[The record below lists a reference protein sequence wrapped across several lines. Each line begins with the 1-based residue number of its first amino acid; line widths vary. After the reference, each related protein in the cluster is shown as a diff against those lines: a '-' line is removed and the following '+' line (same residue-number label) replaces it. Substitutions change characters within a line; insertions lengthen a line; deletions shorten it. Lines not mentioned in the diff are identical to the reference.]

1 VLEVVRAEEQKR
13 HFARRH
19 KIRQVIDRGVIGEE
33 LLEVSLLELTPAVR
47 VMAKVGPEAARS
59 VVLQPHV
66 DAGMLLC
73 EPVRPDA
80 VDEHPRAARSL
91 GRHVDALNT
100 RPRRPSRHWILE
112 PSPSKGG
119 HLA

>member
-1 VLEVVRAEEQKR
+1 VRDVVRAEEQKR

-19 KIRQVIDRGVIGEE
+19 KIRQVIDRGVIGAE

-47 VMAKVGPEAARS
+47 VRAKVGPEARARS

-66 DAGMLLC
+66 NAGMLFR
-73 EPVRPDA
+73 EPLRPDA

-91 GRHVDALNT
+91 GRH
-100 RPRRPSRHWILE
+100 
-112 PSPSKGG
+112 
-119 HLA
+119 